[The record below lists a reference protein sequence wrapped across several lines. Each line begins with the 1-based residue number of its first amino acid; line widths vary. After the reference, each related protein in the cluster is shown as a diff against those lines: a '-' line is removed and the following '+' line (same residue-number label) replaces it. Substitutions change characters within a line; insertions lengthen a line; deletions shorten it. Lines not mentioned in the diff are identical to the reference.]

1 MIRSFIKRIIGRDEP
16 KPAPK
21 ADYPFQYDEQRATPK
36 PAPVVEVPKPEPVRA
51 EPVPEPEPVA
61 QPVVVEAA
69 APVVEAEAPAVA
81 EPAPEPVDYESWTV
95 KQLRAELTERGAEL
109 ASRVRKAELIE
120 MLEAMAEPMD
130 DVQAGPA
137 LDPTVIQE
145 LLDDMVRPALQ
156 SDGGDISLVKV
167 DGMDV
172 HVRLV
177 GACST
182 CPSSIMT
189 MKMGVEA
196 LFREEFEGFGELIQ
210 VD

>member
-1 MIRSFIKRIIGRDEP
+1 
-16 KPAPK
+16 
-21 ADYPFQYDEQRATPK
+21 
-36 PAPVVEVPKPEPVRA
+36 EPVEEA
-51 EPVPEPEPVA
+51 EQAPELALVPEPEV
-61 QPVVVEAA
+61 AA
-69 APVVEAEAPAVA
+69 APIAEAVA
-81 EPAPEPVDYESWTV
+81 EAVPEPIDFSAWTV
-95 KQLRAELTERGAEL
+95 KKLRAELESQGVEL

-120 MLEAMAEPMD
+120 MMEGLAEPTD
-130 DVQAGPA
+130 DVQSGPA
-137 LDPTVIQE
+137 LDPVVIQE

-156 SDGGDISLVKV
+156 SDGGDISLIKV
-167 DGMDV
+167 DGMDI

>member
-1 MIRSFIKRIIGRDEP
+1 MIRSFIKRIIGRDDAP
-16 KPAPK
+16 PAPK
-21 ADYPFQYDEQRATPK
+21 ADYPFQYDTKKATAPK
-36 PAPVVEVPKPEPVRA
+36 PVPVAEVPKPVL
-51 EPVPEPEPVA
+51 VPEPV
-61 QPVVVEAA
+61 QA
-69 APVVEAEAPAVA
+69 AP
-81 EPAPEPVDYESWTV
+81 EPAPEPEPEVIAEPVAVAEPVVVAEPVDYSAWTV
-95 KQLRAELTERGAEL
+95 KQLRAELESQGVEL
-109 ASRVRKAELIE
+109 ASRVRKAELVE
-120 MLEAMAEPMD
+120 MMEGLAEPTD

-137 LDPTVIQE
+137 LDPVVIQE

-156 SDGGDISLVKV
+156 SDGGDISLIKV
-167 DGMDV
+167 DGMDI

>member
-1 MIRSFIKRIIGRDEP
+1 MIRSFIKRIIGREAP

-21 ADYPFQYDEQRATPK
+21 ADYPFQYDAKKATPK
-36 PAPVVEVPKPEPVRA
+36 PPPVAEVPKPATAPEPVVAAPAPAPEPSPEPVQAA
-51 EPVPEPEPVA
+51 EPVV
-61 QPVVVEAA
+61 QA
-69 APVVEAEAPAVA
+69 AP
-81 EPAPEPVDYESWTV
+81 EPAPEPIDYSTWTV
-95 KQLRAELTERGAEL
+95 KQLRAELTDKGVEL
-109 ASRVRKAELIE
+109 ASRVRKAELVE
-120 MLEAMAEPMD
+120 MMEGLSEPTD

-137 LDPTVIQE
+137 LDPVVIQE

-156 SDGGDISLVKV
+156 SDGGDITLIKV

-172 HVRLV
+172 HVQLV

-210 VD
+210 VE

>member
-1 MIRSFIKRIIGRDEP
+1 MFRSFIKRIIGKGD
-16 KPAPK
+16 APPVRK
-21 ADYPFQYDEQRATPK
+21 AEYPFQYDAKKATP
-36 PAPVVEVPKPEPVRA
+36 APSLVVEEPKPSL
-51 EPVPEPEPVA
+51 EPVPELVI
-61 QPVVVEAA
+61 A
-69 APVVEAEAPAVA
+69 AP
-81 EPAPEPVDYESWTV
+81 EPAPEPEVEPEVEPEPEVVAAAPAAVDFSTWTV
-95 KQLRAELTERGAEL
+95 KKLRSELIANGTEL
-109 ASRVRKAELIE
+109 ASRVRKAELVE
-120 MLEAMAEPMD
+120 MMEALAEPTD

-137 LDPTVIQE
+137 LDPEVIQE

-167 DGMDV
+167 DGMDI

-177 GACST
+177 GSCST